1 MKQLQQTLQRIDRK
15 GYKAYNDIRGTFTFP
30 SFRLHLDHI
39 QADPYASP
47 SRARV
52 EITHRQLHMN
62 EDLYESG
69 HRNVAFTDYV
79 ARSVGKAIRKQNAE
93 KSLVI
98 DRPGQEVLERT
109 AVVCDKEKVEVR
121 LSIHLPAHGRTIMG
135 VQAANLLTEQLPGII
150 EQALYNIDMEG
161 LKKHVALSDDQ
172 QALRAY
178 VKERDALA
186 FVADGS
192 ILPRASGVENR
203 PLAPDQA
210 IPFASPE
217 TMATTVSLPNFG
229 DIRGMLI
236 PKGVHVIVG
245 GGYHGKSTLLE
256 ALERG
261 IYNHIDGDGRA
272 YIVTDTSACK
282 IRAEDGRGVTNVNIS
297 PFIDDLPNK
306 KSTDRFGTDNA
317 SGSTS
322 QATNIIESLEAGSR
336 LLLIDEDTSATN
348 FMIRDYRMQQLVSLE
363 KEPITPFIDRVRDL
377 YEEEGVS
384 TIIVVG
390 GTGDY
395 FDVADTVTM
404 MDAYRPYDVTGKA
417 KEIAK
422 EARSQRI
429 THEAA
434 PFTVESTRYPL
445 EKSFDARR
453 GKKEKVDARGKHTIL
468 YGRETI
474 DLSAVEQ
481 CIDPSQT
488 RAIARTLHYLAKKY
502 TNGNHTLGELLDI
515 YERETASGL
524 DELSPFKGKHP
535 GDLARPRRFEI
546 AAAINRLRTLSIERE
561 RGSQR

>member
-1 MKQLQQTLQRIDRK
+1 MKQLQQTLQRIDGK

-30 SFRLHLDHI
+30 SFRLHMDHI
-39 QADPYASP
+39 QADPYAGP

-52 EITHRQLHMN
+52 EITHRQLQMD
-62 EDLYESG
+62 EELYESG

-79 ARSVGKAIRKQNAE
+79 ARSVGKAIRKQKVE
-93 KSLVI
+93 KSIFI
-98 DRPGQEVLERT
+98 DRPGQEILERT

-121 LSIHLPAHGRTIMG
+121 LSIHLPARGRTIMG
-135 VQAANLLTEQLPGII
+135 VQATQLLTEDLPGVI
-150 EQALYNIDMEG
+150 EQALFHMDRHG
-161 LKKHVALSDDQ
+161 LKQHVALSDDQ
-172 QALRAY
+172 YALRAY

-203 PLAPDQA
+203 PLDPERA
-210 IPFASPE
+210 ISFESSE
-217 TMATTVSLPNFG
+217 TMATTVSLPHFG

-261 IYNHIDGDGRA
+261 IYNHIEGDGRA

-306 KSTDRFGTDNA
+306 KSTDRFQTDNA

-348 FMIRDYRMQQLVSLE
+348 FMIRDYRMQQLVSPD

-404 MDAYRPYDVTGKA
+404 MDAYRSFDVTCKA
-417 KEIAK
+417 KAIAEK
-422 EARSQRI
+422 ARSERI
-429 THEAA
+429 THESA
-434 PFTVESTRYPL
+434 PFSVKSTRYPL
-445 EKSFDARR
+445 TKSFDARR

-502 TNGNHTLGELLDI
+502 VNGNHTLGELLDI

-546 AAAINRLRTLSIERE
+546 AAAINRLRTLSMQRE
-561 RGSQR
+561 HS

>member
-1 MKQLQQTLQRIDRK
+1 MKQLKETLQRIDRK

-30 SFRLHLDHI
+30 SFRLHMDHI

-52 EITHRQLHMN
+52 EINHRQLHMDK
-62 EDLYESG
+62 DLYESG

-79 ARSVGKAIRKQNAE
+79 ARSVGKALRQQKAE
-93 KSLVI
+93 KSIFI
-98 DRPGQEVLERT
+98 DRPGQEILERT
-109 AVVCDKEKVEVR
+109 AVVCDMEKVEVR
-121 LSIHLPAHGRTIMG
+121 LSIHLPARGRTIMG
-135 VQAANLLTEQLPGII
+135 VQASKLLTEQLPSVI

-178 VKERDALA
+178 VEERDALA

-192 ILPRASGVENR
+192 ILPRVSGVENR
-203 PLAPDQA
+203 PLDPDRA
-210 IPFASPE
+210 ISFASPE
-217 TMATTVSLPNFG
+217 TMAATVSLPHFG

-297 PFIDDLPNK
+297 PFIDDLPNE
-306 KSTDRFGTDNA
+306 KSTDRFQTDNA

-348 FMIRDYRMQQLVSLE
+348 FMIRDYRMQQLVSPD

-417 KEIAK
+417 KDIAE

-429 THEAA
+429 THESA
-434 PFTVESTRYPL
+434 PFSVTSTRQPL
-445 EKSFDARR
+445 AKSFDARR

-468 YGRETI
+468 YGKETI

-502 TNGNHTLGELLDI
+502 VNGNYTLGELLDI
-515 YERETASGL
+515 YERETSSGL

-546 AAAINRLRTLSIERE
+546 AAAINRLRTLSMQHER
-561 RGSQR
+561 

>member
-1 MKQLQQTLQRIDRK
+1 MQQLIQQLKRIDRK
-15 GYKAYNDIRGTFTFP
+15 GYKAYNDIRGTFTFS
-30 SFRLHLDHI
+30 SFRLHMDHI

-52 EITHRQLHMN
+52 VVQHRQLHIDP
-62 EDLYESG
+62 DLYEQG

-79 ARSVGKAIRKQNAE
+79 ARAVGKEIRKQNAQ
-93 KSLVI
+93 KSLFI
-98 DRPGQEVLERT
+98 DRPGQEILERT
-109 AVVCDKEKVEVR
+109 AVVCDRDKIDIR
-121 LSIHLPAHGRTIMG
+121 LSIHLPARGRTIMG
-135 VQAANLLTEQLPGII
+135 EEARKLLTEKLPAII
-150 EQALYNIDMEG
+150 EQAVFNMNMDELRR
-161 LKKHVALSDDQ
+161 HVALSDDQ
-172 QALRAY
+172 ETLRAY
-178 VKERDALA
+178 VDDREALA
-186 FVADGS
+186 FIADGS

-203 PLAPDQA
+203 PLDPDSA
-210 IPFASPE
+210 IPFTSPE
-217 TMATTVSLPNFG
+217 TMAVTVSLPHYG
-229 DIRGMLI
+229 ELRGMLI
-236 PKGVHVIVG
+236 PRGVHVIVG

-256 ALERG
+256 ALENG

-272 YIVTDTSACK
+272 YIVTTSSACK
-282 IRAEDGRGVTNVNIS
+282 IRAEDGRGVTDVNIS
-297 PFIDDLPNK
+297 PFIGDLPNN
-306 KSTDRFGTDNA
+306 KSTERFQTENA

-348 FMIRDYRMQQLVSLE
+348 FMIRDYRMQQLVAPD

-404 MDAYRPYDVTGKA
+404 MDEYRPFDVTDRAQAIVKID
-417 KEIAK
+417 E
-422 EARSQRI
+422 SQRI
-429 THEAA
+429 THKAA
-434 PFTVESTRYPL
+434 PFTT
-445 EKSFDARR
+445 KSRRIPEPKGFDARR
-453 GKKEKVDARGKHTIL
+453 GKKEKVDGWGKNTIL

-488 RAIARTLHYLAKKY
+488 RAIARAVDFLAKKY
-502 TNGNHTLGELLDI
+502 VNGERSLGELLDI
-515 YERETASGL
+515 YERETAAGL
-524 DELSPFKGKHP
+524 DDLSPFKGKHP

-546 AAAINRLRTLSIERE
+546 AAAINRLRTLSTR
-561 RGSQR
+561 Q

>member
-1 MKQLQQTLQRIDRK
+1 MKQLQQTLERIDRK

-52 EITHRQLHMN
+52 EIPHRQLHMN
-62 EDLYESG
+62 EALYESG

-79 ARSVGKAIRKQNAE
+79 ARSVGKAIRKQKAE
-93 KSLVI
+93 KSLFI
-98 DRPGQEVLERT
+98 DRPGQEILERT
-109 AVVCDKEKVEVR
+109 AVVCDKEKVEIR
-121 LSIHLPAHGRTIMG
+121 LSIHLPARGRTIMG
-135 VQAANLLTEQLPGII
+135 VQAAKLLTEQLPSII
-150 EQALYNIDMEG
+150 EQALFNIDMEG
-161 LKKHVALSDDQ
+161 LKNHVALSDDQ
-172 QALRAY
+172 DALRAY

-203 PLAPDQA
+203 PLDPGRA
-210 IPFASPE
+210 IPFESPE
-217 TMATTVSLPNFG
+217 TRAATVSLPHSG

-272 YIVTDTSACK
+272 FIVTDTSACK

-297 PFIDDLPNK
+297 PFIDDLPNQ
-306 KSTDRFGTDNA
+306 KSTDRFQTDNA

-348 FMIRDYRMQQLVSLE
+348 FMIRDYRMQQLVSPE

-417 KEIAK
+417 KEIAEK
-422 EARSQRI
+422 ARSQRI

-434 PFTVESTRYPL
+434 PFTVKSTRYPL
-445 EKSFDARR
+445 AKSFDAQR

-488 RAIARTLHYLAKKY
+488 RAIARALHYLAKQY
-502 TNGNHTLGELLDI
+502 ANGNHTLGEMLDI
-515 YERETASGL
+515 YERDTASGL

-546 AAAINRLRTLSIERE
+546 AAAINRLRTLSIARD
-561 RGSQR
+561 R